1 MKKILILLVSLAII
15 SVAAEATK
23 PKKAMKNFRA
33 VPMQKTQMLQEGK
46 GKAYC
51 PVCGMTLPI
60 FYKTNHAAKVDG
72 KTHQYCS
79 IHCMVQE
86 AMTNNK
92 EVVDAKVVETNT
104 LKFVASK
111 DAFYVVG
118 SKKPGTMSPVS
129 KYAFGTKI
137 SAEKFA
143 EKFGGEI
150 MSYSEVSKVVKSG
163 MKKAI
168 GMIQK
173 KQAKAAKMGKKV
185 YKKMCK
191 QTDKRFNT
199 AAEAKA
205 YLKEHKLCG
214 KLKGKPFQQVGLF
227 LAGKGNN

>member
-1 MKKILILLVSLAII
+1 MKKMLLILVSLAMVC
-15 SVAAEATK
+15 VAAEAAK

-33 VPMQKTQMLQEGK
+33 VPMEKAQLLQEGK

-51 PVCGMTLPI
+51 SVCGMTLPM
-60 FYKTNHAAKVDG
+60 FYKTNHAAKVNG

-79 IHCMVQE
+79 IHCMIEE
-86 AMTNNK
+86 AMTNGK

-104 LKFVASK
+104 LKFITSQ

-129 KYAFGTKI
+129 KYAFGTKET
-137 SAEKFA
+137 AEKFA
-143 EKFGGEI
+143 EKFGGKV
-150 MSYSEVSKVVKSG
+150 MSYAETSKIVKGG

-168 GMIQK
+168 GMIK
-173 KQAKAAKMGKKV
+173 KRQAKAAKMGEKV

-191 QTDKRFNT
+191 QTDKRFAN
-199 AAEAKA
+199 AAEAKS

-227 LAGKGNN
+227 LAGKGNK

>member
-15 SVAAEATK
+15 TVAAEATK

-51 PVCGMTLPI
+51 PICGMTLPM
-60 FYKTNHAAKVDG
+60 FYKTNHAAKVNG

-79 IHCMVQE
+79 ISCMFEE
-86 AMTNNK
+86 AMTNGK
-92 EVVDAKVVETNT
+92 KVVDAKVVETNT
-104 LKFVASK
+104 LKFIASK
-111 DAFYVVG
+111 DAYYVVG
-118 SKKPGTMSPVS
+118 SKKPGTMSAIS
-129 KYAFGTKI
+129 KYAFGTKN
-137 SAEKFA
+137 SANKFA
-143 EKFGGEI
+143 KKFGGKV
-150 MSYSEVSKVVKSG
+150 MPYAEVKKFVKKG
-163 MKKAI
+163 LAKDIAATKKR
-168 GMIQK
+168 
-173 KQAKAAKMGKKV
+173 QAKAANMGKKV

-191 QTDKRFNT
+191 QTDKRFAN

-227 LAGKGNN
+227 LSGKGK